1 MIISSSDA
9 VAIMIAL
16 LSSVTVMVLFWREN
30 ISLRRQVA
38 YLKEI
43 LSSEFH

>member
-30 ISLRRQVA
+30 IALRRQVEFF
-38 YLKEI
+38 KEMV
-43 LSSEFH
+43 SDEFH